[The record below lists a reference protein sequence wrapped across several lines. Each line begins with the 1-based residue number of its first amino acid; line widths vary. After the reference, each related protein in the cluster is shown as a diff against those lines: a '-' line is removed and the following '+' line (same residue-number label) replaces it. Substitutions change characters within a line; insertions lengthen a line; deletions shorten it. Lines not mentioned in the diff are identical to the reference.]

1 MERLHMYHVH
11 EILYR
16 LRARQS
22 IHAIAD
28 DLGHSRDTIRRYAR
42 WGEAHGYLDPT
53 QPLPDQATLA
63 AALGEPT
70 TPPHMTSTVEPYRP
84 IVKALLDRG
93 VEMQAIYQRLRDHH
107 GYQGSYSSVRRFAHR
122 LQPNTPDV
130 VVRVETPPGHQAQVD
145 FGSAGNL
152 HVPLVGTLRPAYCF
166 VMTLSWSRHQYV
178 EFVFDQTI
186 PTWIRC
192 HEHAFAYFEGIPHE
206 LVIDN
211 LKAGVIKAA
220 LEDPVISEPY
230 RRCAHYYGFLIHP
243 CRPRTPQHKGKVEN
257 GVHYVQRNFLAGEY
271 FADLDDANRRV
282 RHWIEAIAGVR
293 DHGTTH
299 EAPLARFQATERAA
313 LLPLPRDPFLDFAI
327 RPATVQ
333 IDCHVVVDGSAYSVP
348 YQWVGTKV
356 EVHLYDAFVQIYQ
369 GTTLLA
375 SHPRMAKGQRST
387 RLEHYPADKAVYL
400 QRTPDVCRMQAA
412 EIGPACTEVIE
423 GLLTSRPVDKLRAAQ
438 AVIGARERYGDAQVE
453 AACARALQYGDP
465 SWKRIKG
472 ILHLGPVD
480 ATETPVAKPAY
491 HYVHARRIDEFF
503 DQVASGEVAG

>member
-1 MERLHMYHVH
+1 MYHVH

-22 IHAIAD
+22 IHAIAA

-42 WGEAHGYLDPT
+42 WGEANGYLDPR

-70 TPPHMTSTVEPYRP
+70 APSHMTSTVEPYRAV
-84 IVKALLDRG
+84 VKALLDQG
-93 VEMQAIYQRLRDHH
+93 VEMQAIYHRLRDAH
-107 GYQGSYSSVRRFAHR
+107 GYQGSYSSVRRFVHR
-122 LQPNTPDV
+122 LQPRTPDV

-145 FGSAGNL
+145 FGSAGTL
-152 HVPLVGTLRPAYCF
+152 RVPLVGTLRPAYCF

-192 HEHAFAYFEGIPHE
+192 HEHAFAYFEGIPRE

-211 LKAGVIKAA
+211 LKAAVLKAG

-230 RRCAHYYGFLIHP
+230 RRCAHYYDFLIHP

-257 GVHYVQRNFLAGEY
+257 GVHYVQRNFLAGEH

-282 RHWIEAIAGVR
+282 RRWTEEIAGLR

-299 EAPLARFQATERAA
+299 AAPLHRFLTTERPA
-313 LLPLPRDPFLDFAI
+313 LQRLPRDPFLDFAI

-333 IDCHVVVDGSAYSVP
+333 MDCHVVVDGSAYSVP
-348 YQWVGTKV
+348 YQWVRTKV

-375 SHPRMAKGQRST
+375 SHPRMPKGQSST
-387 RLEHYPADKAVYL
+387 RLEHYPPEKAVYL
-400 QRTPDVCRMQAA
+400 QRTPDVCRMQAT

-438 AVIGARERYGDAQVE
+438 AVIGARERYGDARLE

-465 SWKRIKG
+465 SWTRIKG
-472 ILHLGPVD
+472 ILKLGIE
-480 ATETPVAKPAY
+480 ETPADRPVAKPAY
-491 HYVHARRIDEFF
+491 HYVHARHIDEFF
-503 DQVASGEVAG
+503 DQVASGEVTG